1 MCEAGEKPRH
11 ARSQKSI
18 SSGWSCPRPWLA
30 AVKVEGVEPLP
41 AGRFPRLLSLPRQL
55 LRVPVVGRVDIRW
68 STLLSLEQTFLYKA
82 SPSGVLLPP
91 CLLMLALSS
100 HLQPSGETGVERKG
114 SGRLTG
120 DCESCDRTL
129 PVQCCLRAN
138 VQTVSSVT
146 SRSPPPA
153 LKKKK

>member
-18 SSGWSCPRPWLA
+18 NSGWSCPRPWLA
-30 AVKVEGVEPLP
+30 AVKAEGVEPLP

-68 STLLSLEQTFLYKA
+68 STLLSLEQTLLYKA

-91 CLLMLALSS
+91 CLLMLALSYSLTCS
-100 HLQPSGETGVERKG
+100 HQGRWEWKG
-114 SGRLTG
+114 KAAAGSQVTVSRVTEL
-120 DCESCDRTL
+120 
-129 PVQCCLRAN
+129 CLCSVVC
-138 VQTVSSVT
+138 VQTCKLF
-146 SRSPPPA
+146 PP
-153 LKKKK
+153 